1 MTDGTDTGAAPAPA
15 APPAASSAPAARQG
29 AIADNTYQ
37 RLSQADQARYAQ
49 VRAGPDGGSEW
60 VDRST
65 LPSATDAP
73 STAPADPGK
82 PADPNARHRFGDT
95 EFSEQEMRDFLTARA
110 DAELRKANLPASPEN
125 YEAKLPDGF
134 KAPEGIDIKID
145 TTAPEYLDAA
155 KWAHAKGL
163 GQQEFSEMLSLHA
176 SLLARQEAAIDTA
189 RRVEVAKLGA
199 NGTARVTSLE
209 TWLRGMV
216 GDEIAG
222 QMRSV
227 MATERI
233 VRGYEMLQQK
243 FSSQGVAT
251 FSQSHREPGQA
262 NNGRVS
268 DEAYRAMSPGEKL
281 TYSRGFD
288 QSQFKEA
295 R

>member
-1 MTDGTDTGAAPAPA
+1 MTDGTDTGAASAPA

-110 DAELRKANLPASPEN
+110 DAELRKTNLPASPEN

-222 QMRSV
+222 QSAVSWPPNGSSAAMRCFNRNSP
-227 MATERI
+227 ARASPPSRNRI
-233 VRGYEMLQQK
+233 ASPDRPTTAASPMRR
-243 FSSQGVAT
+243 T
-251 FSQSHREPGQA
+251 GQCRPA
-262 NNGRVS
+262 KS
-268 DEAYRAMSPGEKL
+268 
-281 TYSRGFD
+281 
-288 QSQFKEA
+288 
-295 R
+295 